1 MNVFLMIL
9 LKQFE
14 QYINPL
20 DPIHFFKK
28 HIGNFKKV
36 WVSLVTNKKKK
47 LKVENYWIFL
57 DFYLLLSVCEFL

>member
-28 HIGNFKKV
+28 HIENFKKV

-47 LKVENYWIFL
+47 IESRK
-57 DFYLLLSVCEFL
+57 LLEFFRLLTPPLGL